1 MVRTIDPRRTLLSKK
16 FIIRM
21 VTNAEAR
28 IFAKLFPTR
37 ITDNKLSGFA
47 RSSKA
52 LLEFFWPDFALF
64 LSLILFDAIIPV
76 SEPEKNAD
84 KSSKNTIDKIKTNK
98 EGSSDIKNYIFT
110 KKAIIIKRI
119 DKKL

>member
-1 MVRTIDPRRTLLSKK
+1 MLSLDSTQDDLDAKLSGYAEAVVLGVISEKIRIIIVRTIDPRRTLLSKK

-28 IFAKLFPTR
+28 MFAKLFPTR

-52 LLEFFWPDFALF
+52 LLEFFLTRLRFISQLNF
-64 LSLILFDAIIPV
+64 I
-76 SEPEKNAD
+76 
-84 KSSKNTIDKIKTNK
+84 
-98 EGSSDIKNYIFT
+98 
-110 KKAIIIKRI
+110 
-119 DKKL
+119 